1 VTRRGPPREPLHRG
15 GGAYRFYC
23 GVAKRP
29 HRATREGAELRIK
42 EPLGGEIVVRAAG
55 DDALEL
61 VIGGRTT
68 RFKRLPRHQ

>member
-1 VTRRGPPREPLHRG
+1 MTRQGLAREPPHRG
-15 GGAYRFYC
+15 GGAYRFYY

-29 HRATREGAELRIK
+29 HRATREGDELRIK

-61 VIGGRTT
+61 MIGGRTT
-68 RFKRLPRHQ
+68 WFKRLPRHQ